1 MKHRISIFLSPE
13 AIIKTKCSS
22 ASPNDFSYL
31 RLGAQGLTREI
42 DKIWKKLFFI
52 FLAAK
57 MWYLPIVSYG
67 FTLHDKVTLQ
77 KKCCKILRTL

>member
-1 MKHRISIFLSPE
+1 MKHRISTFLSPE
-13 AIIKTKCSS
+13 AIIKTKCSN
-22 ASPNDFSYL
+22 ASLNDFSYL

-42 DKIWKKLFFI
+42 DKIWKKLFI
-52 FLAAK
+52 FVAAK
-57 MWYLPIVSYG
+57 MWCLPIVSYG